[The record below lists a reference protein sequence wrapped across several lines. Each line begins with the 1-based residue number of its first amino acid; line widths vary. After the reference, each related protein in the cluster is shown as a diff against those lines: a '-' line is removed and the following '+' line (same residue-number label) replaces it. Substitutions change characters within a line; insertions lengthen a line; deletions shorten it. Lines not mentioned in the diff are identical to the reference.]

1 MKGTNG
7 PGETRFFPKNLVS
20 DPASDARS
28 RRDLTVWVT
37 LFFLLVWA
45 LFTHAHVGSFNDRSR
60 LAAIESRV
68 ARGTWIIDES
78 PFSRTVDR
86 IFVDGHFYSDK
97 PPVLTFI
104 ASGVY
109 TVLHRGFHL
118 SLDAS
123 PCDFDQPPCHCRAL
137 CDDDPDWAYYL
148 LTLTLVGLPSALM
161 LALFYH
167 LTGGLGLSNPAAL
180 LLTATLG
187 LATQVFPYSTV
198 LNSHVPAAACLLA
211 GFYALLRAHK
221 SDSQDD
227 DGPLDR
233 ARGWI
238 KAPSEWRHRK
248 PPFRW
253 RGIRGLAVSAWLFVA
268 GLLTALAFTFD
279 LASGL
284 FFVAFFGYA
293 TWATLAKV
301 RHQTSDRRH
310 LPLPGTASLSRLRT
324 TFARFARHLPWPY
337 LLGGLLPIAL
347 MIFLD
352 YQIVGNPLPPYMYT
366 RGYDYP
372 GSRFPQTIAGNR
384 SPENVLL
391 YGLRLIVGDRGLFAF
406 NPVLLWAVVAL
417 VRVWRNCSSTDSKR
431 CAGWPRAA
439 AVIGLTSGLFALY
452 FILFTDNFGGAAYGP
467 RWYTVFIPLLFI
479 FVAVDWR
486 DRISKGSLGRAGFWV
501 RGFLFLAL
509 AGISF
514 ANSYQGALNP
524 WRAVPPLLRLEH
536 AQPGWREPVDM
547 ALSGVTFEE
556 IAPDLQ
562 AAFAI
567 RRVDKR
573 WFDARSCLV
582 IPPGPTW
589 FFVDPGTSLDP
600 VLAERSGLATGGDM
614 ACYADLQP
622 AWDVYLEQV
631 ATSAWASPA
640 LVPPDSD
647 PSSKTPVLLP
657 VGFGGQFTLL
667 GYELLTEEP
676 AAGAE
681 VVLLT
686 AWRVEAEPEPPLAL
700 FVHLLDPQGHIR
712 GQFDGLGANPDG
724 LRPGDLLLHV
734 HRLAIAPDAPPGRY
748 WLQMGLYNPETG
760 ARLPVAGHDADRL
773 LLTQVDLTLPRSD
786 RGRLEWVDF
795 ILPRSDGGRLR
806 RMEDIRGQIS
816 PSPVPTGE
824 GWGGG

>member
-1 MKGTNG
+1 M
-7 PGETRFFPKNLVS
+7 
-20 DPASDARS
+20 
-28 RRDLTVWVT
+28 RRNLTVWVA
-37 LFFLLVWA
+37 LCFLLVWA

-123 PCDFDQPPCHCRAL
+123 PCDFDQPPCHCRAF

-161 LALFYH
+161 LALFYD
-167 LTGGLGLSNPAAL
+167 LTGDLGLGNPAAL

-211 GFYALLRAHK
+211 GFYALLRSHK
-221 SDSQDD
+221 LDSQSDG
-227 DGPLDR
+227 DGPPDR
-233 ARGWI
+233 ARG
-238 KAPSEWRHRK
+238 RMRD
-248 PPFRW
+248 
-253 RGIRGLAVSAWLFVA
+253 IRGLAASAWLFIA
-268 GLLTALAFTFD
+268 GLLTALAVTFD
-279 LASGL
+279 LGSGL
-284 FFVAFFGYA
+284 FFVAFFGYT

-301 RHQTSDRRH
+301 GRQTSDQTDVVYPRPR
-310 LPLPGTASLSRLRT
+310 PLPETTSLPGLFT
-324 TFARFARHLPWPY
+324 TLARFARRLPWPY

-406 NPVLLWAVVAL
+406 SPVLLWAVGAL
-417 VRVWRNCSSTDSKR
+417 VRAWRNRSSIDSRR
-431 CAGWPRAA
+431 CAGWLRAA
-439 AVIGLTSGLFALY
+439 AAMIGLASGLFALY

-479 FVAVDWR
+479 FVAVDWE
-486 DRISKGSLGRAGFWV
+486 DRVSKGALGKVGFWV
-501 RGFLFLAL
+501 RGLLFLVL

-514 ANSYQGALNP
+514 ANSYHGALNP
-524 WRAVPPLLRLEH
+524 WRAVPPLLRLEP
-536 AQPGWREPVDM
+536 AQLGWREPVDM

-556 IAPDLQ
+556 IAPDQQ

-600 VLAERSGLATGGDM
+600 VLAERSGLAAGGDL
-614 ACYADLQP
+614 ACYADLRP

-631 ATSAWASPA
+631 ATSAWASSV

-647 PSSKTPVLLP
+647 PSSKTPVPLP

-676 AAGAE
+676 VADAE

-700 FVHLLDPQGHIR
+700 FVHLLDQQGHIR
-712 GQFDGLGANPDG
+712 GQFDGFGVNLDG

-734 HRLAIAPDAPPGRY
+734 HRLAIAPDAPSGRY
-748 WLQMGLYNPETG
+748 WLQMGLYNPQTG
-760 ARLPVAGHDADRL
+760 VRLAVAGYDTGRV

-786 RGRLEWVDF
+786 
-795 ILPRSDGGRLR
+795 GGRR
-806 RMEDIRGQIS
+806 SG
-816 PSPVPTGE
+816 
-824 GWGGG
+824 